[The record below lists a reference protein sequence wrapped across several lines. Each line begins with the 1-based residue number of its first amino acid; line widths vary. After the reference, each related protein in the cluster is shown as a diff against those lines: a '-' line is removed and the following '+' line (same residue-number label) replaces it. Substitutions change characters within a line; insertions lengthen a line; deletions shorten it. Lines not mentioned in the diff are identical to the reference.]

1 MKTRSRTKEKASAL
15 IITLL
20 VIFLIVASIGIAM
33 QLTTTTVR
41 QTDSSRDFSALR
53 SAAEGAL
60 DFAYGVWAKTTN
72 NYYSPATNGHLATG
86 MATIPSF
93 NGFSPAP
100 AAENGP
106 LQISLL
112 DVYGTPLASPS
123 SSATPPP
130 IKINLDN
137 YPGWIGY
144 NTSYLASVRLMGT
157 FAGGRVVK
165 YGAKRMMSY
174 SVVPLFQATAFFED
188 NLELYKTAT
197 MTITGL
203 VHTNSQAYVSQP
215 SPGVLTFGD
224 ATHPTYLSY
233 VGGYTDGTAPPQADT
248 WSGYTPNSAQTPN
261 FWSGFDQ
268 EVHQVNR
275 MEPLGSDSASL
286 LHPPKDSNGNP
297 TGDLNPND
305 DTMRELIEPPTNTGA
320 YPDPTPIAD
329 RRLYNKAGIRI
340 HITGATYTV
349 SVANGTSLTTNQINA
364 LKSALSQQT
373 IYDRRE
379 GQNVDLTT
387 LDISKAKATL
397 GNGEIGPLQVSSFN
411 NILYIDQTK
420 PDGTIATNDPQGIRL
435 KNGSVLPSDGL
446 TVASQ
451 NPVYIQGDYNTSSS
465 RPSSA
470 VFADAVTILSNNWSD
485 SNSNSAL
492 SARNASDTT
501 VNTAIVAGFLPSG
514 WTNPNTGAQYGYS
527 GGLNNFPRFLEDWS
541 NKTFTYKGSMIELFT
556 SQVAIGEWDTGNIYV
571 PPHRVWSFDDNFA
584 DNPPPGSLTAVSI
597 GRGSLV
603 RF

>member
-1 MKTRSRTKEKASAL
+1 
-15 IITLL
+15 
-20 VIFLIVASIGIAM
+20 
-33 QLTTTTVR
+33 
-41 QTDSSRDFSALR
+41 
-53 SAAEGAL
+53 
-60 DFAYGVWAKTTN
+60 
-72 NYYSPATNGHLATG
+72 
-86 MATIPSF
+86 
-93 NGFSPAP
+93 
-100 AAENGP
+100 
-106 LQISLL
+106 
-112 DVYGTPLASPS
+112 
-123 SSATPPP
+123 
-130 IKINLDN
+130 
-137 YPGWIGY
+137 
-144 NTSYLASVRLMGT
+144 
-157 FAGGRVVK
+157 
-165 YGAKRMMSY
+165 
-174 SVVPLFQATAFFED
+174 
-188 NLELYKTAT
+188 
-197 MTITGL
+197 
-203 VHTNSQAYVSQP
+203 
-215 SPGVLTFGD
+215 
-224 ATHPTYLSY
+224 
-233 VGGYTDGTAPPQADT
+233 
-248 WSGYTPNSAQTPN
+248 
-261 FWSGFDQ
+261 
-268 EVHQVNR
+268 
-275 MEPLGSDSASL
+275 
-286 LHPPKDSNGNP
+286 
-297 TGDLNPND
+297 
-305 DTMRELIEPPTNTGA
+305 MRELIEPPTNTGA

-435 KNGSVLPSDGL
+435 KNGSVLPSNGL

-470 VFADAVTILSNNWSD
+470 VFADAVTILSNNWND

-541 NKTFTYKGSMIELFT
+541 NKTFTL
-556 SQVAIGEWDTGNIYV
+556 
-571 PPHRVWSFDDNFA
+571 
-584 DNPPPGSLTAVSI
+584 
-597 GRGSLV
+597 
-603 RF
+603 